1 MLISE
6 EYLYVKNIL
15 AKCNEDAYLPILHL
29 PRIELRYKL
38 QEILHR
44 VTAPLVKNV

>member
-6 EYLYVKNIL
+6 ECLYVKNIL
-15 AKCNEDAYLPILHL
+15 AKWNENAYLPILHL
-29 PRIELRYKL
+29 PKVELRCKL

-44 VTAPLVKNV
+44 VTAPLAEQC